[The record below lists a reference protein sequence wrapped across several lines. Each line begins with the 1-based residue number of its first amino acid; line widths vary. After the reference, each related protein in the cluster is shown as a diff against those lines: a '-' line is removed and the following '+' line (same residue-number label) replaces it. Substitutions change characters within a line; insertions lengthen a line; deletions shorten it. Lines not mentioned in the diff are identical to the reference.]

1 MNEYHARHNT
11 YFMLYTR
18 DPEARVAEMS
28 SCWNSYALIRE
39 KKDQYLPNSC
49 DPQFLTLVF
58 GGLPNLRAVEV
69 SLMENPFQEEH
80 PELLR
85 DLWTMPSTR
94 NLPRLATVERFT
106 DILAA
111 LGANSVTV
119 SIKTLS
125 HDRLP
130 FEFFVQKESI
140 MSLFSPV
147 FRSLTTLN
155 LALDYSDMPNNLHF
169 QQAFES
175 LAKQLRTASSLQTLD
190 LSFQG
195 RRKIDISPLLSSFT
209 VHNYVFLDLAN
220 LTLRGIIVTQSGLGD
235 FLVRQKNSLRR
246 VHLGGNGVRGKH
258 HPPNG
263 GVHLSEG
270 NFKSLFARMRSDMKL
285 NRLSVQGDLVGL
297 ESGERWILEYVTDEQ
312 RLWEYVMD

>member
-18 DPEARVAEMS
+18 DPEARVAEMN
-28 SCWNSYALIRE
+28 SCWNAYALIRE
-39 KKDQYLPNSC
+39 KKDQYLPISC
-49 DPQFLTLVF
+49 ERESLMRVF
-58 GGLPNLRAVEV
+58 GGLSNLRVVEV

-85 DLWTMPSTR
+85 ELWTMPSTR
-94 NLPRLATVERFT
+94 NLPRAATTERFT
-106 DILAA
+106 NILAA
-111 LGANSVTV
+111 LGANSSTV
-119 SIKTLS
+119 RIKTLS

-130 FEFFVQKESI
+130 FEFFVQKEST

-147 FRSLTTLN
+147 FESLTTLT
-155 LALDYSDMPNNLHF
+155 LAMDYSDMPNNLHF
-169 QQAFES
+169 EQAFQS

-195 RRKIDISPLLSSFT
+195 RRKIDISPLLSSFQA
-209 VHNYVFLDLAN
+209 HNYIFLDLAN
-220 LTLRGIIVTQSGLGD
+220 LTLRGIITTQIGLGD
-235 FLVRQKNSLRR
+235 FLVQQKNSLRH

-258 HPPNG
+258 QPPNG

-270 NFKSLFARMRSDMKL
+270 NFRGLFARMRCDMKL
-285 NRLSVQGDLVGL
+285 ESLSVQGDLVGL
-297 ESGERWILEYVTDEQ
+297 ESGERWVLEYVTDEQ